1 MKSKRLVYVLIA
13 CLCLMLCGCEKNLD
27 NTQQSKNTAVSSA
40 QEAAANGFEYEVCD
54 AYVKITGYS
63 KSEPAVSVPETINGK
78 PVKVIGEEAFYGQT
92 DMSEIHLPFGLEV
105 IENGAFYRCSA
116 LKSVNI
122 PKSVTQIGNDVF
134 FRCSALQSITVDDE
148 NGKYCD
154 VDGVLFNKDKSEII
168 AYPEGKTETKYTIPD
183 SVTKISGN
191 VFGYQSALKEIVV
204 PASVTEL
211 PNHNIFVYP
220 DEITLAVMPG
230 SAAEAYAKEQN
241 IKYSIRNT

>member
-54 AYVKITGYS
+54 AYVKITGCS

-122 PKSVTQIGNDVF
+122 PESVTQIGNDVF
-134 FRCSALQSITVDDE
+134 SVAVLCKVLRLMMKTVNTAMLTVCFSTRINRRLSLTRRENRNKIHYTRFR
-148 NGKYCD
+148 
-154 VDGVLFNKDKSEII
+154 NKNKWQC
-168 AYPEGKTETKYTIPD
+168 
-183 SVTKISGN
+183 
-191 VFGYQSALKEIVV
+191 FRL
-204 PASVTEL
+204 
-211 PNHNIFVYP
+211 
-220 DEITLAVMPG
+220 
-230 SAAEAYAKEQN
+230 
-241 IKYSIRNT
+241 SIRFKRNCCSCKCYGASESQHICLSR

>member
-40 QEAAANGFEYEVCD
+40 QETAANSFEYEVCD

-122 PKSVTQIGNDVF
+122 PESVTQIGNDVF
-134 FRCSALQSITVDDE
+134 SVAVLCKVLRLMMKTVNTAMLTE
-148 NGKYCD
+148 CFSTRINRK
-154 VDGVLFNKDKSEII
+154 LSLTRREKQKQNTL
-168 AYPEGKTETKYTIPD
+168 YPIP
-183 SVTKISGN
+183 
-191 VFGYQSALKEIVV
+191 
-204 PASVTEL
+204 
-211 PNHNIFVYP
+211 
-220 DEITLAVMPG
+220 
-230 SAAEAYAKEQN
+230 
-241 IKYSIRNT
+241 

>member
-105 IENGAFYRCSA
+105 IENVAFYRCSA

-122 PKSVTQIGNDVF
+122 PESVTQIGNDVF

-191 VFGYQSALKEIVV
+191 V
-204 PASVTEL
+204 
-211 PNHNIFVYP
+211 
-220 DEITLAVMPG
+220 LAINPL
-230 SAAEAYAKEQN
+230 
-241 IKYSIRNT
+241 

>member
-1 MKSKRLVYVLIA
+1 MKNKRLVYVLIA
-13 CLCLMLCGCEKNLD
+13 CMCLMLCGCEKNLD
-27 NTQQSKNTAVSSA
+27 NTKQSKNIAGSSA

-122 PKSVTQIGNDVF
+122 PESVTQIGNDVF

-211 PNHNIFVYP
+211 PNHNIFAYP